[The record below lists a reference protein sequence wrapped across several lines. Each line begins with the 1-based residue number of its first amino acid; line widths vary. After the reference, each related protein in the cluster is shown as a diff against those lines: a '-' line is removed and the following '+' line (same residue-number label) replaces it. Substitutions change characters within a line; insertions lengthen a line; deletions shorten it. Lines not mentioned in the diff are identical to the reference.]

1 MTTTSTSATS
11 SQILHHTATFVSE
24 ALSQSEIRRRL
35 FSILR
40 RKLTLSPPP
49 SHDPTT
55 LIKPL
60 NLAAETLDNA
70 ITSTSSTVR
79 SSSLRLI
86 ENLLLSHP
94 ENSVSSLLLSLTY
107 GLWRRP
113 VDAALSLLDVFRLD
127 PSSARSEIAPSLFE
141 ELFLIHLLPVLRE
154 LNDRRSKILSITTT
168 SPPPNNNNLFTNT
181 FYDDDD
187 DYSINDEMGA
197 VPSTKSLSKMSDEQ
211 ASELK
216 ILETEYEE
224 VVDENCRVLAKYLKE
239 VLENE
244 DKGDNINRLTF
255 HPPLT
260 IMQNTSQALDDHRGF
275 NEDRPMRTEQLS
287 RISVNGRY
295 NPIWTEGE
303 RSTELFNQ
311 TSSSKSKSKTLPFYP
326 QRVSPQIFS
335 DQKSS
340 WKFST
345 SPKTNSYS
353 ELESSLD
360 DIRVESSSEES
371 EAETEER
378 NRNMALFESR
388 QSQTQKPEQ
397 PGLAESSCSP
407 DNVIGKQTPPKDFV
421 CPITSNV
428 FNDPVTL
435 ETGQTYER
443 RAIQEWLDR
452 GNDTC
457 PITRQELQ
465 NTQLPKT
472 NYVLKRLIGSWQ
484 ELNPDSVAAVNHSEN
499 LCIGVDQVVN
509 SNSDMMPS
517 NSPNSVIS
525 QATIEGTVSELRHAI
540 SNLCTS
546 EILKE
551 SETAVLRI
559 ERFWQ
564 EANMEHDIQ
573 IMLSKPPVVNGFV
586 EILFNS
592 VDSKVL
598 RATIFLLSELG
609 SRDKAVIQTLTQVDS
624 DVECIAALL
633 RKGLTE
639 AIVLIYLLRT
649 SILDLTK
656 LDLVDSLLMA
666 INNKERDLFNMCVKP
681 KTAAVIL
688 LGQVFESCDET
699 TAASVVNSMVSGKE
713 IESVVDCL
721 GAESSEERI
730 ATVGI
735 LVKCMQVDGKCRNII
750 ADKAELAPVLES
762 LMGPNDGE
770 RFEMINF
777 LSELVKLKRR
787 TFNDQI
793 LHIIKDE
800 GPLSTMHALLV
811 YLQTAPDDQCPT
823 VAGLLLQ
830 LDLLTEPRKMS
841 IYREEAIDT
850 LISCL
855 RNTEFPGVQLAA
867 AETIMSL
874 QGSFT
879 TSGKSLT
886 RATLLKR
893 AGLDKSYNNLVRI
906 DQLSSFSAEA
916 EESLQEEEKAAENWE
931 RKMASVL
938 VSHEF
943 GLLFEALSEG
953 LRSTDSELCS
963 TCFISATWLVDM
975 LKTLPDTGVRGA
987 ARVCLLKRFASIFK
1001 SSRNTEEKILSLLA
1015 LSSFI
1020 QEPEGLHELTS
1031 YLKDIFKGLRVLR
1044 KSTPLA
1050 LEMLKMVFEGQDSSA
1065 DLWSHKQLVQVDCSE
1080 NGEVLS
1086 LVSFKEKIFSG
1097 HSDGTIKVW
1106 TGKGSILHL
1115 IQEIREHT
1123 KAVTSLTILP
1133 AAEKL
1138 YSGSLDRTS
1147 RVWSISDKA
1156 IHCIQVHDMKDQ
1168 VLSLVISNTVYCF
1181 IPHGSGVKVHS
1192 GNGSSKLLNGSKH
1205 VKCLALV
1212 QGKLYCG
1219 CQDNSIQEIDLA
1231 TETVGTIQIGS
1242 RKLLGKASPVHALQ
1256 IYGEHIYAASTSLDG
1271 TVVKILST
1279 SDYNIVGSLVTTL
1292 EVRVMAISSELIYLG
1307 CKKGSVEIWNREK
1320 LNRIDTLQTG
1330 SNCRVLCMA
1339 LDSTEEVLV
1348 FGTSDGQ
1355 IQAWGLS

>member
-1 MTTTSTSATS
+1 MTTTSASATS
-11 SQILHHTATFVSE
+11 SQILHHTSTFVSE
-24 ALSQSEIRRRL
+24 TLSQAEIRRRL
-35 FSILR
+35 FSVLR
-40 RKLTLSPPP
+40 RKLTLSP
-49 SHDPTT
+49 SHDSTT
-55 LIKPL
+55 LVKSL

-70 ITSTSSTVR
+70 VTSTSTTVR
-79 SSSLRLI
+79 SSCLRLI

-127 PSSARSEIAPSLFE
+127 PSSARSEIAPTLFE
-141 ELFLIHLLPVLRE
+141 ELFLIHLLPVLHE
-154 LNDRRSKILSITTT
+154 LNERRSKILSSAT
-168 SPPPNNNNLFTNT
+168 SPPNIIITNT
-181 FYDDDD
+181 FYDD
-187 DYSINDEMGA
+187 DYSINDEMA
-197 VPSTKSLSKMSDEQ
+197 AIPSTKSLSKMSDEQ

-216 ILETEYEE
+216 RLETEYEE
-224 VVDENCRVLAKYLKE
+224 VIDDNCRVLAKYLKE

-244 DKGDNINRLTF
+244 DDNINRLTT

-260 IMQNTSQALDDHRGF
+260 MMQITSEAHDHDGF
-275 NEDRPMRTEQLS
+275 NEDRPMRAGELS

-303 RSTELFNQ
+303 RSAELFNK
-311 TSSSKSKSKTLPFYP
+311 TSSSKAKSLPFYP

-360 DIRVESSSEES
+360 DNRAESSSEES

-388 QSQTQKPEQ
+388 ESQTQKQEQ
-397 PGLAESSCSP
+397 PVLAESSRSP
-407 DNVIGKQTPPKDFV
+407 DNLIGKQTPPKDFV

-484 ELNPDSVAAVNHSEN
+484 ELNPGSVAVNQPEN
-499 LCIGVDQVVN
+499 LCTQFDPAVN
-509 SNSDMMPS
+509 SNSEMPS
-517 NSPNSVIS
+517 TSPNSVIS
-525 QATIEGTVSELRHAI
+525 QATMEGTSSELRHAI

-551 SETAVLRI
+551 SEAAVLRI

-564 EANMEHDIQ
+564 EANMEQDIQ

-598 RATIFLLSELG
+598 RATIFLLSEMG

-633 RKGLTE
+633 KKGLTE
-639 AIVLIYLLRT
+639 AVVLIYLLRT
-649 SILDLTK
+649 SILNLTK
-656 LDLVDSLLMA
+656 LDLLDSLLMV
-666 INNKERDLFNMCVKP
+666 IKTKDRDLIKMCVKP

-688 LGQVFESCDET
+688 LGQIFESYDET
-699 TAASVVNSMVSGKE
+699 TVASIVNSMISEKE
-713 IESVVDCL
+713 IESVVDSL
-721 GAESSEERI
+721 GAESSEERV
-730 ATVGI
+730 ATVRI
-735 LVKCMQVDGKCRNII
+735 LVKCMQVDGKCRNNISN
-750 ADKAELAPVLES
+750 KAELAPVLES

-770 RFEMINF
+770 RFEMVNF
-777 LSELVKLKRR
+777 LSELVKLNRR
-787 TFNDQI
+787 TFNNQI

-811 YLQTAPDDQCPT
+811 YLQTAPEDQCPT

-850 LISCL
+850 LIACL
-855 RNTEFPGVQLAA
+855 RNTDFPGVQLAA

-874 QGSFT
+874 QGRFT

-906 DQLSSFSAEA
+906 DQLSSFSADA
-916 EESLQEEEKAAENWE
+916 EESLEEEKAADNWE

-953 LRSTDSELCS
+953 LRSTDAELCS

-975 LKTLPDTGVRGA
+975 LKVLPDTGVRGA

-1001 SSRNTEEKILSLLA
+1001 SSRDTENKTLSLLA
-1015 LSSFI
+1015 LTSFI
-1020 QEPEGLHELTS
+1020 QEPEGLHELNS
-1031 YLKDIFKGLRVLR
+1031 YLKDIFKGLRELK

-1050 LEMLKMVFEGQDSSA
+1050 LEMLKIVFEGQDSSA

-1086 LVSFKEKIFSG
+1086 VVSFKDKFFSG
-1097 HSDGTIKVW
+1097 HSDGTIKVSQHVW

-1123 KAVTSLTILP
+1123 KAITSLTILP
-1133 AAEKL
+1133 AAERL

-1156 IHCIQVHDMKDQ
+1156 INCIQVHEMKDQ
-1168 VLSLVISNTVYCF
+1168 VHNLVVANTFSCF

-1192 GNGSSKLLNGSKH
+1192 WNGSSKLLNAGKH

-1219 CQDNSIQEIDLA
+1219 CQDSSIQEIDLA
-1231 TETVGTIQIGS
+1231 TETVGTIQGGS

-1256 IYGEHIYAASTSLDG
+1256 IYGDHIYAASTSLDG
-1271 TVVKILST
+1271 TAVKILST
-1279 SDYNIVGSLVTTL
+1279 SDYSMVGSLATAL

-1307 CKKGSVEIWNREK
+1307 CKKGNVEIWNREK
-1320 LNRIDTLQTG
+1320 WNRIDTLQSG

>member
-49 SHDPTT
+49 SHDPTA

-154 LNDRRSKILSITTT
+154 LNDRRSKILSISTT

-260 IMQNTSQALDDHRGF
+260 IMQTSQALDDHRGF

-287 RISVNGRY
+287 RISVNGRR
-295 NPIWTEGE
+295 P
-303 RSTELFNQ
+303 RH
-311 TSSSKSKSKTLPFYP
+311 
-326 QRVSPQIFS
+326 V
-335 DQKSS
+335 
-340 WKFST
+340 
-345 SPKTNSYS
+345 
-353 ELESSLD
+353 
-360 DIRVESSSEES
+360 
-371 EAETEER
+371 ER

-484 ELNPDSVAAVNHSEN
+484 ELNPDLVAAVNHSEN
-499 LCIGVDQVVN
+499 LCIGIDQVVN

-777 LSELVKLKRR
+777 LSELVKLNRR

-916 EESLQEEEKAAENWE
+916 EESLKEEEKAAENWE

-1020 QEPEGLHELTS
+1020 QEPGEWRIWTS
-1031 YLKDIFKGLRVLR
+1031 FTHFI
-1044 KSTPLA
+1044 
-1050 LEMLKMVFEGQDSSA
+1050 SSWGIK

-1086 LVSFKEKIFSG
+1086 LVSFKDKIFSG

-1256 IYGEHIYAASTSLDG
+1256 IYG
-1271 TVVKILST
+1271 KILST